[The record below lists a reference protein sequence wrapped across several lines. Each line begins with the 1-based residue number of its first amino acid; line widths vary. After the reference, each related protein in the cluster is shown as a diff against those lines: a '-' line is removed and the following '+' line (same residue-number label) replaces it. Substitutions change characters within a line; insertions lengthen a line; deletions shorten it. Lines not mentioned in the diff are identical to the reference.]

1 MKGINVLGLGA
12 TFAAVAGAITLS
24 SSSAQ
29 AFTLVPTDRLFGSAD
44 FEIVGDAKTSL
55 QFDFADVNE
64 EVGTPGGVFR
74 VSKFNS
80 TNVFDAYKKLA
91 IQDVTFANGVNLT
104 NFLSY
109 DDGVGGKEDF
119 SLNWNDIKIT
129 YDVYDPTTDE
139 RKILIKGTALFVGKN
154 GGNYSGVGD
163 AVGQLTVDYK
173 TGQAN
178 FDYKVK
184 AVPEPASVL
193 GLLAVGALGAGS
205 LKRKQKKQLIEPSS
219 LN

>member
-80 TNVFDAYKKLA
+80 TNVFDVYKKLA

-119 SLNWNDIKIT
+119 SLNWNNIKIT

-154 GGNYSGVGD
+154 GGTYSGVGD

-205 LKRKQKKQLIEPSS
+205 LKRKKSS
-219 LN
+219 